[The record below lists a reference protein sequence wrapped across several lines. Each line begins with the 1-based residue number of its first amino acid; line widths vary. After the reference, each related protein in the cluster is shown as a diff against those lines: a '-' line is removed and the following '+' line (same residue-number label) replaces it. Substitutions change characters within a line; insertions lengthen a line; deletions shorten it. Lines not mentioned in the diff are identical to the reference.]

1 VIGGEDAGIA
11 PGRRVAAFLG
21 RVLAEDTTPAGTCF
35 QVALGVL
42 VTAWH
47 VLDGI
52 GAAEEDALVQVDP
65 LAGGDAFD
73 ARVRRLDPTHDLA
86 IMVAD
91 ASLPAMVRSLAETD
105 RLPKWA
111 KVTATGHAQLD
122 DEGHTYRFLDALG
135 TWAGGTTR
143 DGDVPLGRMIAD
155 RVVPGMSGAPVV
167 RDGDGVVVGVV
178 SGRYN
183 SADGWPP
190 SSVWVARTEDLARLL
205 EGIAEIAMEEVSYAE
220 ASAAPA
226 VAHALPAD
234 VASFTGR
241 QGQMEQLM
249 RTLPGRETAGG
260 VVSIDA
266 IDGMAGVGKTAFA
279 VHAAHRLASRFPD
292 GQLFVSLHGHTS
304 GRRPVK
310 SADAL
315 ATLLLA
321 DGVAPKKLPAG
332 LDARAALWRDR
343 MAGRRALLLLDD
355 ATDSDQVRP
364 LLPGTAGMLVL
375 VTSRHR
381 LTALPEALPVTLD
394 ILEAGEAAQLFA
406 RLAGRPG
413 ILPEEDAVA
422 DVVARCGRLPLA
434 ISLMAGQLKHHAAWT
449 AADLAAELALAAD
462 RLAPLAAENYSVTAS
477 FDLSYRNL
485 RADRQRL
492 FRRLGLHPG
501 TDIDAYATAAL
512 NDTDLATAHRLLDEL
527 FDYHLIS
534 EPARGRYRFHDLIRE
549 HARALAAA
557 EPPAERDAA
566 VRRLLDYYLYAA
578 RAADRHLAR
587 RTPAGVP
594 AVIGIPPACTPDL
607 SAWKDAVAW
616 MDAER
621 LNLSAAVGYAA
632 LHDLPGHA
640 VAIPAAMT
648 GFLRTQGHWDQ
659 ALTLHG
665 TALESAR
672 HSGDRLAEA
681 GALTDLGGMQR
692 MSGDYPAA
700 AASHAR
706 ALKLYRDLGDRLGE
720 ANALSGLGIVQYL
733 TPDYPAATA
742 SLSRALELFGDLGDR
757 RGVVGALFPLGVV
770 QRLTG
775 DYRAAGA
782 TQARARELY
791 RDLGDRLGEANT
803 LNELGVVQHMT
814 GDYPA
819 AAASQAQALELL
831 GSLGDRLGQAN
842 ALTDLGIVQHLT
854 GDYRAAAA
862 SHTRA
867 LELYRDLGNQLGEAN
882 ALNNLAVMQYVTG
895 QYLAAT
901 EGLVRALA
909 LCRGLG
915 DRLGEANV
923 LADLGAV
930 HSLTADYDAATT
942 CLTQALELL
951 REVGSRH
958 GEASTLHHLA
968 VVQRLTGDYRAAA
981 ASLARALELVRDLG
995 NRIGEAEVLNNMGEL
1010 ALASASSAEAR
1021 ASHEQALAIATG
1033 IAAPIEEA
1041 RALEGIGR
1049 CHLQDGKPGNGAA
1062 QLRRALAIYE
1072 RIGSA
1077 NAQRVET
1084 TLRDHDLDSS

>member
-1 VIGGEDAGIA
+1 VTGGEDAGVA
-11 PGRRVAAFLG
+11 PDRRVAAFLG
-21 RVLAEDTTPAGTCF
+21 RVLADDTTPVGTCF
-35 QVALGVL
+35 QVAPGVL

-47 VLDGI
+47 VLDEI
-52 GAAEEDALVQVDP
+52 GAAEEDAPVQVDP
-65 LAGGDAFD
+65 LAGGDVFD

-91 ASLPAMVRSLAETD
+91 TSLPAMARSLTETD
-105 RLPKWA
+105 RLPLRT

-143 DGDVPLGRMIAD
+143 DDDIPLGRMIAD
-155 RVVPGMSGAPVV
+155 RVVPGMSGAPVI
-167 RDGDGVVVGVV
+167 RDGDGIVVGVV

-190 SSVWVARTEDLARLL
+190 SNVWVARTEDLAPLL
-205 EGIAEIAMEEVSYAE
+205 EGIAEVAMEEVSYAE
-220 ASAAPA
+220 ASAPPA
-226 VAHALPAD
+226 AAHVLPAD

-241 QGQMEQLM
+241 QAQLEQLM
-249 RTLPGRETAGG
+249 RALPGRETAGG
-260 VVSIDA
+260 VVSINA

-279 VHAAHRLASRFPD
+279 VHAAHQLVSRFPD
-292 GQLFVSLHGHTS
+292 GQLFVRLHGHTS

-310 SADAL
+310 PADAL

-332 LDARAALWRDR
+332 VEARAGLWRDR

-355 ATDSDQVRP
+355 ATGSEQVRP
-364 LLPGTAGMLVL
+364 LLPGTAGTLVL

-406 RLAGRPG
+406 RLTGRPG
-413 ILPEEDAVA
+413 LRPDDDAVA
-422 DVVARCGRLPLA
+422 DVVALCGRLPLA
-434 ISLMAGQLKHHAAWT
+434 ISLMAGQLKHHLTWT
-449 AADLAAELALAAD
+449 AADLATELALGTD
-462 RLAPLAAENYSVTAS
+462 RLAPLAAENYSVAAS

-485 RADRQRL
+485 RTDQRRL

-501 TDIDAYATAAL
+501 TDIDPYATAAL
-512 NDTDLATAHRLLDEL
+512 NDTDLATARRLLDDL
-527 FDYHLIS
+527 FGYHLIN
-534 EPARGRYRFHDLIRE
+534 EPARGRYRFHDLISE
-549 HARALAAA
+549 HARALSAADPA
-557 EPPAERDAA
+557 AERDAA
-566 VRRLLDYYLYAA
+566 VRRLLDYYLHTA

-594 AVIGIPPACTPDL
+594 AVIAIPPACAPDL

-616 MDAER
+616 LDAER

-632 LHDLPGHA
+632 LHHLPGHV
-640 VAIPAAMT
+640 VAIPAAMH

-659 ALTLHG
+659 ALALHH

-672 HSGDRLAEA
+672 LSSDRLAEA

-692 MSGDYPAA
+692 MTGDYPAA

-706 ALKLYRDLGDRLGE
+706 ALELYRDLGNQLGE

-733 TPDYPAATA
+733 TPDYPAATV
-742 SLSRALELFGDLGDR
+742 SLTRALELFGDLGDR
-757 RGVVGALFPLGVV
+757 LGEVGALFPLGVV

-775 DYRAAGA
+775 DYRAAA
-782 TQARARELY
+782 ASQARSQELY
-791 RDLGDRLGEANT
+791 RDLGDRLGQANT

-831 GSLGDRLGQAN
+831 RSLGDRLGQAN

-895 QYLAAT
+895 QYPAAT
-901 EGLVRALA
+901 ESLVRALA

-923 LADLGAV
+923 LSDMGAV
-930 HSLTADYDAATT
+930 HALTGDYAAATAN
-942 CLTQALELL
+942 LTQALELL

-958 GEASTLHHLA
+958 GEASALNHLA
-968 VVQRLTGDYRAAA
+968 VVQRLTGGYRAAA
-981 ASLARALELVRDLG
+981 ASVARALELVRDLG

-1010 ALASASSAEAR
+1010 ALASAAPAEAR
-1021 ASHEQALAIATG
+1021 ARHEQALAIATG
-1033 IAAPIEEA
+1033 MAAPLEEA

-1049 CHLQDGKPGNGAA
+1049 CHLQDDKPGHGAV
-1062 QLRRALAIYE
+1062 QLRQALAIYE